1 MPEQD
6 FFQGLFP
13 SAPVYN
19 SDVPASSPHDL
30 TGRSQSFG
38 QHSSTP
44 PGELSVPP
52 GGPRRRAQSDNTPF
66 PSIRFHAANDTF
78 ALDDDDSPASDLPPI
93 GPHPGPGNT
102 QWAIRDSA
110 QELSPLSSSPGLLSP
125 WSTAPTSDASSIGSV
140 SPSPS
145 RPGFSSPFLLSDHE
159 SIALRAGRSPNPSR
173 HHLQID
179 DQYVLGE
186 EPPIRGRLARRG
198 KPRRSRNPSVTSS
211 VGVPFEYLSIQDAH
225 SAEGSHHSGYDTSPY
240 PRSPAQSSSFQPWNG
255 DWSTLMPQGADDYPS
270 GSASGS
276 IRSLS
281 SLSQAFEPDVLNVPG
296 HSSDAGHSRSH
307 SRAPDVDADIEH
319 LAGLRGHGN
328 SGRMTTRAHRRRHS
342 PYPVAG
348 PSTSL
353 GEGGG
358 ATRWDGYTN
367 DCMDPSRLGADPS
380 SPSASSLSSWNA
392 GQSSQEDPG
401 AQAYRAVVATPAT
414 RRASNRRR
422 KNPDNP
428 GAHVCEY
435 CGNDF
440 TALHNLKCT
449 FRPCF

>member
-1 MPEQD
+1 MD
-6 FFQGLFP
+6 
-13 SAPVYN
+13 A
-19 SDVPASSPHDL
+19 
-30 TGRSQSFG
+30 
-38 QHSSTP
+38 
-44 PGELSVPP
+44 
-52 GGPRRRAQSDNTPF
+52 
-66 PSIRFHAANDTF
+66 
-78 ALDDDDSPASDLPPI
+78 
-93 GPHPGPGNT
+93 

-110 QELSPLSSSPGLLSP
+110 QRLSPLSPSPGLLSP
-125 WSTAPTSDASSIGSV
+125 WSTGPTSDASSIGSV

-145 RPGFSSPFLLSDHE
+145 RPGFPSPSLLSDYA
-159 SIALRAGRSPNPSR
+159 SIASRAGRSPNPSR
-173 HHLQID
+173 HRLQVD
-179 DQYVLGE
+179 DQYVLRE

-211 VGVPFEYLSIQDAH
+211 VGVPFEYLSIQDAP
-225 SAEGSHHSGYDTSPY
+225 SAEGSRHSGYDTSPY
-240 PRSPAQSSSFQPWNG
+240 PHSPTQSSSFQPWNG

-281 SLSQAFEPDVLNVPG
+281 SLSQAFESDFLNVPG

-307 SRAPDVDADIEH
+307 SRAPDVDADVED
-319 LAGLRGHGN
+319 LAGLHGHGN

-348 PSTSL
+348 PSTSP
-353 GEGGG
+353 GGGGG
-358 ATRWDGYTN
+358 ATGWDGYTN
-367 DCMDPSRLGADPS
+367 DFTDLSRLGADPS

-392 GQSSQEDPG
+392 GQSSQEDQG
-401 AQAYRAVVATPAT
+401 AQAYRPVVATPAT

-422 KNPDNP
+422 KDQDKP

-440 TALHNLKCT
+440 TALHNLKFHRKSHLSIKDHECELCGQRFVT
-449 FRPCF
+449 PQVLQRHKRTCSTPGSESPVKKKKKVLYQPVCERISSLILSLAPHLRLWSERW